1 MSEPGRDEPSIE
13 LELGHV
19 GRDTLSA
26 SLESEEGE
34 LSNTGL
40 SYDEISREEVPM
52 VELLAVLLSS
62 LRSVII
68 CSDETAVILLVDC
81 TCSYSGCAVAL
92 EEVGCTS
99 T

>member
-1 MSEPGRDEPSIE
+1 MGPVYLCSQCIISYLSEPGRDEPSIE

-40 SYDEISREEVPM
+40 SYDEISCEEVLM
-52 VELLAVLLSS
+52 IELVAVLLSS
-62 LRSVII
+62 L
-68 CSDETAVILLVDC
+68 
-81 TCSYSGCAVAL
+81 
-92 EEVGCTS
+92 
-99 T
+99 